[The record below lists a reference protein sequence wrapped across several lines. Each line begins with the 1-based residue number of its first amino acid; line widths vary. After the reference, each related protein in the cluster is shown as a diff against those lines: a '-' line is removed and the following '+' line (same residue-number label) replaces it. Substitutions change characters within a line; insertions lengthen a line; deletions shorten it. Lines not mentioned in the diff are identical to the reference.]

1 MASRGDVSGCLYRL
15 RREILADKPRVT
27 RFPVEF
33 DPVEPAPSMAP
44 EGAVQLADAAAMDG
58 SDLQVA
64 EQHAQGL
71 DMEGH
76 LMIEERMAAVDME
89 A

>member
-1 MASRGDVSGCLYRL
+1 MTLPWGCLYRL

-33 DPVEPAPSMAP
+33 DPVEPAPITAP
-44 EGAVQLADAAAMDG
+44 QGALQLADVAHMDG
-58 SDLQVA
+58 GDMA
-64 EQHAQGL
+64 EQQVQGL
-71 DMEGH
+71 NLEGP
-76 LMIEERMAAVDME
+76 LMAAVDME